1 MLLEMGSSNHF
12 EDTGMTA
19 QVTMELSLRMC
30 KESNGLPMD
39 HGPTSM
45 TQPAKGNVESAIDT
59 LL

>member
-30 KESNGLPMD
+30 KESNGLPME
-39 HGPTSM
+39 HGPTSYGK
-45 TQPAKGNVESAIDT
+45 TSF
-59 LL
+59 